1 MKVESSKANWM
12 PSIALT
18 FTQRV
23 EITKI
28 DLVLTTDAT
37 QKAKSAGIKVPLN
50 ISSIMLALLILRSVL
65 LATSPGTELSV
76 THTGES
82 QYTFSSFFVKF
93 VKSMRMTHLRYPF
106 FSNSILLLQ
115 VTGDFVL
122 FSTAA
127 TTLT

>member
-28 DLVLTTDAT
+28 DLVLSVT

-50 ISSIMLALLILRSVL
+50 LSIIMLPV
-65 LATSPGTELSV
+65 TS
-76 THTGES
+76 
-82 QYTFSSFFVKF
+82 
-93 VKSMRMTHLRYPF
+93 
-106 FSNSILLLQ
+106 
-115 VTGDFVL
+115 
-122 FSTAA
+122 
-127 TTLT
+127 